1 MKYIV
6 ILFIGFLVNLSQAA
20 VWVSKTY
27 STVKDHQESIDC
39 SITECVNE
47 ETDPDFVDIV
57 AKEEM
62 KLPVNCMKGESVIVT
77 FSYNAN
83 QTMDCE
89 FVHEKS
95 GTKVSRQ
102 ISMNSSD

>member
-1 MKYIV
+1 
-6 ILFIGFLVNLSQAA
+6 
-20 VWVSKTY
+20 
-27 STVKDHQESIDC
+27 
-39 SITECVNE
+39 
-47 ETDPDFVDIV
+47 
-57 AKEEM
+57 M